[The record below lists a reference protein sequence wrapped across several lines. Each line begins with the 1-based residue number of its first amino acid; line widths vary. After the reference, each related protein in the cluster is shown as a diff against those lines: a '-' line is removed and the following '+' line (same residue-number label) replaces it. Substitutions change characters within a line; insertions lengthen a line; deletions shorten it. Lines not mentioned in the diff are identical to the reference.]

1 MDLKDKFTALM
12 IDDYCGSLTNN
23 TPDIKYADNPVKID
37 GK

>member
-12 IDDYCGSLTNN
+12 IDDYCASLTNN
-23 TPDIKYADNPVKID
+23 TPDIRYADNAVKIE